1 MLWDSVQWVYW
12 NFKCCFSFHSEK
24 HLEQI
29 VPITYTHIHIH
40 KYINIIEGIP
50 RKCSQRRQRG
60 EKWKKSCCQSAKRYV
75 KVLRVVCIVI
85 LVVCHPHSQPNNC
98 CKALLLE
105 SFCVII
111 HKLSVSKLSYRRLL
125 QVDVTTFI
133 IHFGS
138 TAENFR
144 RLLVNLSK

>member
-1 MLWDSVQWVYW
+1 M
-12 NFKCCFSFHSEK
+12 
-24 HLEQI
+24 
-29 VPITYTHIHIH
+29 
-40 KYINIIEGIP
+40 
-50 RKCSQRRQRG
+50 
-60 EKWKKSCCQSAKRYV
+60 
-75 KVLRVVCIVI
+75 VI
-85 LVVCHPHSQPNNC
+85 LVVLHPHSQVNNC

-111 HKLSVSKLSYRRLL
+111 HKLSVSALTYRKHL
-125 QVDVTTFI
+125 QVVVTTFI